1 MYRMAPARRKATAR
15 MMLGIAVLVFVQMGV
30 PAAFGQSS
38 STGTLTG
45 VVQDPNGAS
54 LPGVVIT
61 LKNVAT
67 GATRTVNSNDEGRWT
82 VPALPVGTY
91 EIAYELTGFKKL
103 VRERVDV
110 EASVPRTLEDKL
122 EVGEVGATINIVEGA
137 TLVTPETA
145 TTFRQLSADD
155 LVAVPTSTRS
165 FTQLLS
171 TEAGVNTELSPV
183 LTNGNGNQSPSV
195 NGTRTTSTSLFFN
208 GVDATNITTNEGSL
222 NDNIAPAPETLQEV
236 KLQTSLYDASTG
248 RSGGGNFQLITKMGG
263 NSFHGSAYYYIQNEK
278 FNANDFFF
286 KKEGIDRPKAR
297 RNEGGFT
304 IGGPVIKEKFFF
316 FGGYQY
322 TKAVTGFVPTAR
334 STSVLPLAFGLLGA
348 DRSPQAIA
356 NAFNQAR
363 DIFRASQQGG
373 QLPAVCSA
381 MPLPAGCMT
390 AADVSAVAHALLNL
404 RNPATGG
411 FILPSPRTGGRI
423 IGYDRINRTG
433 TGLITTRGFQF
444 GSFPT
449 VATRAL
455 FEDNPLAQQLT
466 VQPSEF
472 EQHQFTTRLDGRL
485 TKSNSLSGTF
495 FFSNFPALDSFP
507 DPSSLVSP
515 FVLQR
520 ADRNRTLAI
529 SDQHIFTPT
538 LINEARFGFF
548 FLNNTRSLDDPYL
561 TEELTSEAVGINN
574 PALLFDDTPG
584 TRRLGHFIGRPGTN
598 LSQFSFGGPND
609 SFNRRKQTT
618 FSFSDGVTWIKGSH
632 AFRFG
637 GDYKN
642 HKYDSSLPEEQATEF
657 EKFDSITQLI
667 TGNATEADTQFGITE
682 KSFRFQDYSGYIAD
696 DWKISRKLT
705 LNLGLRYE
713 LFMWPTE
720 KQGRIGNFDFAGFE
734 PCFTQAGGTLA
745 NCDRPSR
752 GFIVPDNVQNT
763 GLGNVDG
770 AIAATARAGNNHTLR
785 GQDRNNF
792 APRIGFAYSPFES
805 NRMVIRG
812 GFGTFYDRPSA
823 AFINTIFSNY
833 PFLREIEI
841 TVPSGNVPITTA
853 FSAQPTTLPLS
864 NWLPF
869 RIVRASGAGGTY
881 VVRDNTGVAFDARG
895 NPSTAANLG
904 NIAETFEFRA
914 VDRDLK
920 TPYVQQVNL
929 GVQYELTKNLLF
941 EARYVQTRGRNFL
954 QALAFNQGFDL
965 NDTSTPDHI
974 FERFN
979 QAYSAAGSPN
989 GPLNSGS
996 TARERGLGR
1005 AFGFANPYRLGQSAT
1020 CAGGVLGGVAGSPL
1034 DLNLANAITC
1044 SGSTIGGGQIIN
1056 FEARVPVLGFN
1067 VPEALLLRSNGE
1079 SDYHG
1084 AQFSLSQRLSRGL
1097 HFNAAYTWS
1106 KSMDTSSSDPGST
1119 AGSGKPDVPNTG
1131 FVVQGDVRN
1140 LESNRAVSD
1149 FDRTHRFSLSFVYDV
1164 PTFGSG
1170 SKFLNGWQL
1179 SGFFQAQTGAPYSI
1193 FAPEPELQTAP
1204 QYLDL
1209 VRGSGGLYRLGFGR
1223 PSLCGS
1229 LDQLGQ
1235 AGADIT
1241 EDAFDS
1247 SALCTAFGQNGSL
1260 GRNVLRAPTQSRFD
1274 LGIVKSTKLSENV
1287 TVELGWDVFNVF
1299 NRANFAAPDFELG
1312 SPDFGR
1318 ITSTVGGPRVMQ
1330 FRAKLKF

>member
-1 MYRMAPARRKATAR
+1 MISKGLTLHRRLAQVAV
-15 MMLGIAVLVFVQMGV
+15 LIAVVFLCTPLVL
-30 PAAFGQSS
+30 AQSS
-38 STGTLTG
+38 PSGSLSG
-45 VVQDPNGAS
+45 VVQDPNGAH
-54 LPGVVIT
+54 LPGVVVT
-61 LKNVAT
+61 VKNLAT
-67 GATRTVNSNDEGRWT
+67 GATRTMNTNEEGRWT
-82 VPALPVGTY
+82 MPALPVGTY
-91 EIAYELTGFKKL
+91 EVSYELSGFKKL
-103 VRERVDV
+103 VRDRVDV
-110 EASVPRTLEDKL
+110 EASVPRTLEDKM

-137 TLVTPETA
+137 ALITPETS
-145 TTFRQLSADD
+145 TTFRQLSAEE
-155 LVAVPTSTRS
+155 LVSVPTSTRS

-248 RSGGGNFQLITKMGG
+248 RSGGGNFQLITKAGG
-263 NSFHGSAYYYIQNEK
+263 NRFNGSAYYYVQNEK

-286 KKEGIDRPKAR
+286 NKEGIDRPKAR

-304 IGGPVIKEKFFF
+304 IGGPIVKEKWFF

-334 STSVLPLAFGLLGA
+334 STSVLPLALTLINGERTAQALA
-348 DRSPQAIA
+348 D
-356 NAFNQAR
+356 AFNAVNGCSGSNCLTAS
-363 DIFRASQQGG
+363 DIS
-373 QLPAVCSA
+373 P
-381 MPLPAGCMT
+381 
-390 AADVSAVAHALLNL
+390 VAINLFNL
-404 RNPATGG
+404 RNPVTGD
-411 FILPSPRTGGRI
+411 FIIPAPRSGGRLIGVDRTGQRAFIVPAGTS
-423 IGYDRINRTG
+423 RT
-433 TGLITTRGFQF
+433 LR
-444 GSFPT
+444 
-449 VATRAL
+449 
-455 FEDNPLAQQLT
+455 ENNPLIQQLS

-472 EQHQFTTRLDGRL
+472 EQHQFSTRIDG
-485 TKSNSLSGTF
+485 SLSRNNTLTGTF

-515 FVLQR
+515 FSLRR

-529 SDQHIFTPT
+529 SNQHVFSPT

-548 FLNNTRSLDDPYL
+548 FLNNTRTLDDPFL
-561 TEELTSEAVGINN
+561 SNELTSGALNIGN
-574 PALLFDDTPG
+574 PALLFDDSPG

-609 SFNRRKQTT
+609 SFNKRKQQTY
-618 FSFSDGVTWIKGSH
+618 SFADNVTWINGNHS
-632 AFRFG
+632 FRFG
-637 GDYKN
+637 GDFKR
-642 HKYDSSLPEEQATEF
+642 HQYDSSLPEEQATEF
-657 EKFDSITQLI
+657 EKFDSITQLL

-682 KSFRFQDYSGYIAD
+682 KSFRFQDYSGFIAD
-696 DWKISRKLT
+696 DWKVTRKLT

-720 KQGRIGNFDFAGFE
+720 AQGRIGNFDFAAFE
-734 PCFTQAGGTLA
+734 PCFTTSAGTLSI
-745 NCDRPSR
+745 CDNPSP
-752 GFIVPDNVQNT
+752 GFIVPGNVQNT
-763 GLGNVDG
+763 GLANVDG
-770 AIAATARAGNNHTLR
+770 AIAATARSTTEHTLR
-785 GQDRNNF
+785 KQDKNNF
-792 APRIGFAYSPFES
+792 APRVGFAFSPFES

-812 GFGTFYDRPSA
+812 GFGIFYDRPSA
-823 AFINTIFSNY
+823 AFINTVFSNY

-853 FSAQPTTLPLS
+853 FSQQPTALPLS

-869 RIVRASGAGGTY
+869 RVTRTAGVGGTF
-881 VVRDNTGVAFDARG
+881 VIRDNTGVTRDPR
-895 NPSTAANLG
+895 NNVTPPG

-941 EARYVQTRGRNFL
+941 EARYVHTRGHNLL

-965 NDTSTPDHI
+965 NDPNTPDHI

-979 QAYSAAGSPN
+979 QAYLAAGAPN
-989 GPLNSGS
+989 GPLNAGA
-996 TARERGLGR
+996 TARDRGLGR
-1005 AFGFANPYRLGQSAT
+1005 AFGFANPFRVGQVPT
-1020 CAGGVLGGVAGSPL
+1020 CIGGVLNGVSGSPV
-1034 DLNLANAITC
+1034 DLNLANPITC
-1044 SGSTIGGGQIIN
+1044 SGNTLGGGQIIN
-1056 FEARVPVLGFN
+1056 FEARVPILGFN

-1079 SDYHG
+1079 STYHG
-1084 AQFSLSQRLSRGL
+1084 AQFSLSQRLTRGL

-1106 KSMDTSSSDPGST
+1106 KSIDTSSTDPGST

-1149 FDRTHRFSLSFVYDV
+1149 FDRTHRFSLNFVYDV
-1164 PTFGSG
+1164 PSFGYTN
-1170 SKFLNGWQL
+1170 KFFTGWQL
-1179 SGFFQAQTGAPYSI
+1179 SGFFQAQTGTPYSI
-1193 FAPEPELQTAP
+1193 FAPEPELQTAA

-1223 PSLCGS
+1223 PSVCGS
-1229 LDQLGQ
+1229 DLNTQ
-1235 AGADIT
+1235 GADIT
-1241 EDAFDS
+1241 EDAFNTG
-1247 SALCTAFGQNGSL
+1247 ALCTAFGQNGSL
-1260 GRNVLRAPTQSRFD
+1260 GRNVLRAPSQSRFD

-1287 TVELGWDVFNVF
+1287 AVELGWDIFNVF
-1299 NRANFAAPDFELG
+1299 NRANFGVPDSELG

-1318 ITSTVGGPRVMQ
+1318 ITNTIGGPRVMQ
-1330 FRAKLKF
+1330 FRAKVKF